1 MLWRIRTTLADRPG
15 ILADIAKACGSAN
28 ANILTMQVFPT
39 SPRVT
44 DEFVISTADDW
55 ADINVA
61 ELFTSAGGAEVSV
74 TRTTATSLFDG
85 PTRWL
90 NGVHQILEESR
101 DAADMLSELLET
113 EPPDVADYAG
123 HDRLELVR
131 RNGTTLSVSRAVP
144 FTPIERAR
152 SQALVSLVSDAGA
165 DIPLISPTRTP
176 LAPVVRESSLAD
188 LDAVVALHERC
199 SAETLY
205 ARYQVPLRLPM
216 TTRLARRLV
225 VPDIGIGLVVQVG
238 NDLVGHGEVLNIDG
252 TWTSRLIIEDS
263 WQGRGL
269 GTMVV
274 KHAAGRARGFGADHL
289 TFISAG
295 SNDILLRAVGGAG
308 FIARVI
314 RHEGNVHIT
323 VPLNLVR
330 AIVIAQGEVTQ
341 TAPAAV

>member
-1 MLWRIRTTLADRPG
+1 MLWRIRTTLADRAG
-15 ILADIAKACGSAN
+15 ILADIAKACGKAEV
-28 ANILTMQVFPT
+28 NILTMQVFPT

-44 DEFVISTADDW
+44 DEFVVSTADGW
-55 ADINVA
+55 ADLNVA
-61 ELFTSAGGAEVSV
+61 ELFTSAGGEEVSV
-74 TRTTATSLFDG
+74 TRCSSASLFDG

-90 NGVHQILEESR
+90 NGVHQILEENR
-101 DAADMLSELLET
+101 DVADMLSELLET

-123 HDRLELVR
+123 HDVLELVR

-144 FTPIERAR
+144 FTRIERAR
-152 SQALVSLVSDAGA
+152 AQALVSLVGDAGA
-165 DIPLISPTRTP
+165 DIPLISPSETP
-176 LAPVVRESSLAD
+176 MAPVVRESSLAD

-205 ARYQVPLRLPM
+205 ARYQAPLRMPM

-225 VPDIGIGLVVQVG
+225 LPDNGLGLVVQVG
-238 NDLVGHGEVLNIDG
+238 HELVGHGELLDVDG
-252 TWTSRLIIEDS
+252 EWTFHLIIEDA

-269 GTMVV
+269 GTRVV
-274 KHAAGRARGFGADHL
+274 KHAAGRAKGFGASHL

-308 FIARVI
+308 FVARVV

-323 VPLNLVR
+323 VPLAAVR
-330 AIVIAQGEVTQ
+330 AVV
-341 TAPAAV
+341 AAS

>member
-15 ILADIAKACGSAN
+15 ILADIAKACGKAEV
-28 ANILTMQVFPT
+28 NILTMQVFPT

-44 DEFVISTADDW
+44 DEFVVSTTEGW

-61 ELFTSAGGAEVSV
+61 ELFTTAGGEDVSV
-74 TRTTATSLFDG
+74 TRSNSASLFDG

-101 DAADMLSELLET
+101 DVADMLSELLET

-123 HDRLELVR
+123 HDVLELVR

-144 FTPIERAR
+144 FTAIERSR
-152 SQALVSLVSDAGA
+152 GQALVSLVGDAGA
-165 DIPLISPTRTP
+165 DIPLIGPSRTP
-176 LAPVVRESSLAD
+176 LVPIVRESSLGD
-188 LDAVVALHERC
+188 LDAVVAMHERC

-205 ARYQVPLRLPM
+205 ARYQAPLRMPM

-225 VPDIGIGLVVQVG
+225 LPDTGVGLVVQVG
-238 NDLVGHGEVLNIDG
+238 NDLVGHGELVDIERDWNFH
-252 TWTSRLIIEDS
+252 LIIEDS

-274 KHAAGRARGFGADHL
+274 KHAAGLAKGMGASHL

-308 FIARVI
+308 FVARVV

-323 VPLNLVR
+323 VPLGAVR
-330 AIVIAQGEVTQ
+330 AIV
-341 TAPAAV
+341 AAS

>member
-1 MLWRIRTTLADRPG
+1 MLWRIRTTLTDRPG
-15 ILADIAKACGSAN
+15 ILADIAKACGN
-28 ANILTMQVFPT
+28 ADVNILTLQVFPT

-44 DEFVISTADDW
+44 DEFVISTTDGW

-61 ELFTSAGGAEVSV
+61 ELFVTAGGEDVSV
-74 TRTTATSLFDG
+74 TRSTAASLFDG

-90 NGVHQILEESR
+90 NGVHQILEEGR
-101 DAADMLSELLET
+101 DVAHMLSELLET

-123 HDRLELVR
+123 HDVLELVR
-131 RNGTTLSVSRAVP
+131 RNGTILTVSRAVP

-152 SQALVSLVSDAGA
+152 AQALVSLVGDAGA
-165 DIPLISPTRTP
+165 DLPLLSPSRTP
-176 LAPVVRESSLAD
+176 MVPVVRESTLVD

-205 ARYQVPLRLPM
+205 ARYQAPLRMPM

-225 VPDIGIGLVVQVG
+225 LPDNGVGLVVQVG
-238 NDLVGHGEVLNIDG
+238 QELVGHGELVCVDDN
-252 TWTSRLIIEDS
+252 WSFQLIIEDS
-263 WQGRGL
+263 WQRRGL

-274 KHAAGRARGFGADHL
+274 KNAAGRAKGFGASHL

-295 SNDILLRAVGGAG
+295 SNDVLLRAVGGAG
-308 FIARVI
+308 FVARVV

-323 VPLNLVR
+323 VPLHAVR
-330 AIVIAQGEVTQ
+330 AI
-341 TAPAAV
+341 AAAS

>member
-15 ILADIAKACGSAN
+15 ILADIAKACGGAEV
-28 ANILTMQVFPT
+28 NILAMKVFPT
-39 SPRVT
+39 QPRVT
-44 DEFVISTADDW
+44 DEFVVSTADGW

-61 ELFTSAGGAEVSV
+61 ELFVSAGGDEVSV
-74 TRTTATSLFDG
+74 TRSTASSLSDG
-85 PTRWL
+85 PSRWL

-101 DAADMLSELLET
+101 DVADMLSELLET

-123 HDRLELVR
+123 HDVLSLIR

-144 FTPIERAR
+144 FTAIERAR
-152 SQALVSLVSDAGA
+152 AQALVSLVGDAGA
-165 DIPLISPTRTP
+165 DIPHISPTRTP
-176 LAPVVRESSLAD
+176 LVPVVRESSLVD
-188 LDAVVALHERC
+188 LDAVAALHDRC

-205 ARYQVPLRLPM
+205 ARYQTPLHMPM

-225 VPDIGIGLVVQVG
+225 VPEHGVGLVAQVG
-238 NDLVGHGEVLNIDG
+238 NDLVGHGELIDTDG
-252 TWTSRLIIEDS
+252 VWTFHLLIEDS

-274 KHAAGRARGFGADHL
+274 KHAAGRAKGFGASHL

-295 SNDILLRAVGGAG
+295 SNDILLRAVGAAG
-308 FIARVI
+308 FVARVV

-323 VPLNLVR
+323 VPLRTVKAL
-330 AIVIAQGEVTQ
+330 VIAS
-341 TAPAAV
+341 

>member
-15 ILADIAKACGSAN
+15 ILADIAKACGEAEV
-28 ANILTMQVFPT
+28 NILTLQVFPT

-44 DEFVISTADDW
+44 DEFVVSTADGWD
-55 ADINVA
+55 DIDVA
-61 ELFTSAGGAEVSV
+61 ELFVNAGGEGVSV
-74 TRTTATSLFDG
+74 TRSTASSLFDG

-101 DAADMLSELLET
+101 DVAHMLSELLET

-123 HDRLELVR
+123 HDVLELVR

-144 FTPIERAR
+144 FTPIERTRA
-152 SQALVSLVSDAGA
+152 QALVSLVGDAGA
-165 DIPLISPTRTP
+165 DIPLISPSRTP
-176 LAPVVRESSLAD
+176 LAPIVRESTLAD

-205 ARYQVPLRLPM
+205 ARYQAPLRMPM

-225 VPDIGIGLVVQVG
+225 LPDNGVGLVVEVG
-238 NDLVGHGEVLNIDG
+238 ADLVGHGELIAVEGD
-252 TWTSRLIIEDS
+252 WTFHLIIEDS

-269 GTMVV
+269 GTLVV
-274 KHAAGRARGFGADHL
+274 KHAAGRAKGFGASHL

-295 SNDILLRAVGGAG
+295 ANDILLRAVGGAG
-308 FIARVI
+308 FVARVV

-323 VPLNLVR
+323 VPLGEVR
-330 AIVIAQGEVTQ
+330 AIV
-341 TAPAAV
+341 AAAD